1 MSVCSPVL
9 RDVQVPR
16 VLECKEPAS
25 GLSGGVLY
33 ASAAAATAQ
42 ERARMAQANRTKS
55 GIRLCMYA
63 SCLYRDA
70 NATLDDLR
78 EAVETLE
85 DVERIARRVLGGA
98 HPFVDIIEHH
108 VRNALRAREASS
120 PGSA

>member
-1 MSVCSPVL
+1 MQRFEEAKALIRKTRPIS
-9 RDVQVPR
+9 RR
-16 VLECKEPAS
+16 VL
-25 GLSGGVLY
+25 GGNDVITL
-33 ASAAAATAQ
+33 
-42 ERARMAQANRTKS
+42 RFR
-55 GIRLCMYA
+55 CMYA
-63 SCLYRDA
+63 SCLYKDA

-108 VRNALRAREASS
+108 VRNALRAREM